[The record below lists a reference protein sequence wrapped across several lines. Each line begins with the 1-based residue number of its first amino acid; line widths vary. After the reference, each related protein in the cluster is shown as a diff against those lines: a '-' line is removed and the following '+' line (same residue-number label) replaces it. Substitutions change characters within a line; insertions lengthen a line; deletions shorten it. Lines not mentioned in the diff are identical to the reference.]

1 MMPNS
6 YNLHAAMA
14 SVRDD
19 ENARAAAR
27 HHELDRHH
35 RQSVPLRSPGRVRR
49 SLARLSLAPL
59 RQA

>member
-6 YNLHAAMA
+6 HHLHAAMA

-19 ENARAAAR
+19 ENMRAALR
-27 HHELDRHH
+27 HHELDRH
-35 RQSVPLRSPGRVRR
+35 RQRSVPLRAAGRVRR